1 MPNVFDGCTDACGWV
16 AAVVAVL
23 CYGSFGVPLKTNNVN
38 VEVNFFVMQS
48 YKTIVCFLTSW
59 FVIFLGVDVQWSSW
73 GIASGLFWVPGAS
86 CGVYAIRNAGLAIAV
101 GTWSSIMVLTSF
113 VFGIIIFEEKVK
125 SLPQT
130 CAAFLLL
137 ICGLIG
143 MSKYSAHVPEKSA
156 DNAAIADQ
164 YHADKGIKA
173 GVVAPIVGALRRTM
187 CQVTGVPLA
196 SASASTTVKRT
207 GSGDPEGPSTLLNNT
222 FGMAP
227 LEIEALVA
235 VDEED
240 DIMGHGGN
248 SGDGGSHAHA
258 HHDVDTKKLINKDRL
273 VFFGGRISL
282 TRRELGVL
290 GAVVNGA
297 WGGMNLIPL
306 HFALRDDGLTGAGYL
321 ISYATG
327 ALLVNTG
334 MWLLLYLYYAYQK
347 KGQWEEALE
356 ALPKFHLKELWK
368 PGLMAGLLYSLGNF
382 SAILAVTYL
391 GHGTG
396 FSFCQMQLFVSGLW
410 GVFYFREVSTQW
422 PSVISL
428 CVLYAASFLTLR
440 YARVYLSHTLVYIC
454 LFFNFSRFEER

>member
-1 MPNVFDGCTDACGWV
+1 
-16 AAVVAVL
+16 
-23 CYGSFGVPLKTNNVN
+23 
-38 VEVNFFVMQS
+38 
-48 YKTIVCFLTSW
+48 
-59 FVIFLGVDVQWSSW
+59 
-73 GIASGLFWVPGAS
+73 
-86 CGVYAIRNAGLAIAV
+86 
-101 GTWSSIMVLTSF
+101 
-113 VFGIIIFEEKVK
+113 
-125 SLPQT
+125 
-130 CAAFLLL
+130 
-137 ICGLIG
+137 
-143 MSKYSAHVPEKSA
+143 MSKYSAHVPEGKV
-156 DNAAIADQ
+156 DHAIADQ
-164 YHADKGIKA
+164 YHHDGNDKGIKA
-173 GVVAPIVGALRRTM
+173 NVVAPIVGALRRGM
-187 CQVTGVPLA
+187 AQVTGVPLA
-196 SASASTTVKRT
+196 SATASTTVKRT
-207 GSGDPEGPSTLLNNT
+207 GSGADGEAVSSSTLQNNT

-227 LEIEALVA
+227 LEMEALVPT
-235 VDEED
+235 DEED
-240 DIMGHGGN
+240 DIMGHN
-248 SGDGGSHAHA
+248 SETGKHAHA
-258 HHDVDTKKLINKDRL
+258 HHDVDTKKSINKDRL